1 MQFNLEKMQSNV
13 KSIVHLRMIRR
24 FDCTIAGNTLR
35 LVELSD
41 GTIKNSVQVAKSEY
55 FRKF

>member
-1 MQFNLEKMQSNV
+1 MRSK
-13 KSIVHLRMIRR
+13 
-24 FDCTIAGNTLR
+24 FDYSVAGNTLG

-41 GTIKNSVQVAKSEY
+41 GTIGNDVQIAKSEY

>member
-1 MQFNLEKMQSNV
+1 M
-13 KSIVHLRMIRR
+13 RRR
-24 FDCTIAGNTLR
+24 FDYTVAGNTLG

-41 GTIKNSVQVAKSEY
+41 GTIKNGVQIAKYEY